1 MGLYKSCIASFPS
14 LVVSCDGRPGNE
26 DTSDVM
32 ASQEKRE
39 FDKYLKFLTFKVLE

>member
-1 MGLYKSCIASFPS
+1 MRLYNSCIASFPG
-14 LVVSCDGRPGNE
+14 LVIEGLGTRIP
-26 DTSDVM
+26 DVM

>member
-1 MGLYKSCIASFPS
+1 MRLYK
-14 LVVSCDGRPGNE
+14 VVSPHSQVRLFAVIEGLGTRIP
-26 DTSDVM
+26 DVM